1 MERKY
6 KIFDRLYLTVSTA
19 ILLLSA
25 ILFFNIIPLP
35 DYSLSLMLVIGAL
48 LFVFH
53 ALIQRGTR
61 NKT

>member
-53 ALIQRGTR
+53 ALVQKSTR